1 MRPPR
6 RDRERPERALDL
18 PERADLTD
26 FAGREGSEEEELDD
40 DGMPS
45 PKSDGVGF
53 SMIFRVTVSRI
64 SMSSSG
70 GGGGGASGPP
80 RSLVSLVSS

>member
-6 RDRERPERALDL
+6 RERERPERAFDL
-18 PERADLTD
+18 EERADLTD
-26 FAGREGSEEEELDD
+26 LARRDGSEVAELEEE
-40 DGMPS
+40 GMPS
-45 PKSDGVGF
+45 PKSEGVGF
-53 SMIFRVTVSRI
+53 SMILRVTVSRI
-64 SMSSSG
+64 STSSS